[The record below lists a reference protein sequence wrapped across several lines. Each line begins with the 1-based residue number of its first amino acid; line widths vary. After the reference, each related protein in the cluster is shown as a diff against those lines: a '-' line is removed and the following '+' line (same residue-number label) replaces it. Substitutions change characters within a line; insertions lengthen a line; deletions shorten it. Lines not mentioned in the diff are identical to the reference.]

1 MNEIRCQLDETEQS
15 LLNILSQSDSDWIEN
30 DAVITS
36 LLPAITQSKLLK
48 EKLDVL
54 LQTRERME
62 IQRQSFAPT
71 ALLAGQIL
79 SSLWCMESLFRR
91 LHFPLTSFAES
102 VVACLE
108 DGDGDTEDFDSN
120 ATPARKLAA
129 RLFNRKLKSGFN
141 RVQRLLAA
149 LLLNHAVAKSEN
161 FCGNDFI
168 QDLATGKLQRD
179 KDSSRH
185 LCK

>member
-108 DGDGDTEDFDSN
+108 DGDGDT
-120 ATPARKLAA
+120 
-129 RLFNRKLKSGFN
+129 
-141 RVQRLLAA
+141 

-161 FCGNDFI
+161 LCGNDFI